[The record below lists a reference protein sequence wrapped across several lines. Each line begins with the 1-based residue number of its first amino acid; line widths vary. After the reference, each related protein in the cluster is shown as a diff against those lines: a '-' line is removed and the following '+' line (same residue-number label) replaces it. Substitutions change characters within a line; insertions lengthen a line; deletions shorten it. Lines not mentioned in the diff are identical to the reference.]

1 MNNKVASTFATIAT
15 FAGGLPKFGSSG
27 KYPKSSSLEKL
38 QMKGAPGTYNKMK
51 HLSSAQRKKLNAKK
65 RKKVVR

>member
-1 MNNKVASTFATIAT
+1 MNKRVASTLAAMTMLT
-15 FAGGLPKFGSSG
+15 GGLPAFGSG
-27 KYPKSSSLEKL
+27 NYPKSSSFEKL

-51 HLSSAQRKKLNAKK
+51 HLSSAQRKRLNAKK

>member
-1 MNNKVASTFATIAT
+1 MNKKVASTFATIAAFT
-15 FAGGLPKFGSSG
+15 GGFLPAFGSD
-27 KYPKSSSLEKL
+27 KYPKNSSFEKL